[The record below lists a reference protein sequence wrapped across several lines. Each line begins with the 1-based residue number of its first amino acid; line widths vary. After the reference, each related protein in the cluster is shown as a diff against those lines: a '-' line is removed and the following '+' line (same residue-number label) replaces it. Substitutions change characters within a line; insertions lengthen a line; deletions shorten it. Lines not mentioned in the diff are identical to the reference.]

1 MKEDRLALLES
12 YKADDIQYFL
22 AQRKSDVIPVDMQDY
37 ILQLDSMSRLFHYH
51 KHNYSRAVEC
61 LRKEWPQLTIA
72 QARCIYRDALE
83 YFYQDDGISARAW
96 DLKYADAYDDLAR
109 LAIKSDKLATAKA
122 ALDKAHELRTKQREQ
137 ESQKWQPPI
146 YLVNINVR
154 PEDLGYQS
162 QRLMDIAKRAEDA
175 QYKELIL
182 GLETTEA
189 EKKRL
194 LADAN
199 IPDADIY
206 GEEPAHEPADEQ

>member
-137 ESQKWQPPI
+137 ESHQWQPPI

-162 QRLMDIAKRAEDA
+162 QRLMDIARRAEDA

-206 GEEPAHEPADEQ
+206 GEEPADEQ

>member
-1 MKEDRLALLES
+1 MIDRLALLES
-12 YKADDIQYFL
+12 YKADDIQFFL
-22 AQRKSDVIPVDMQDY
+22 QHRKSDVIVADMQTY

-51 KHNYSRAVEC
+51 KHNYSRAVES
-61 LRKEWPQLTIA
+61 LRKEWPSLTIA
-72 QARCIYRDALE
+72 QAREIYRDALE

-109 LAIKSDKLATAKA
+109 VAIKADKLATAKA
-122 ALDKAHELRTKQREQ
+122 ALDKAHELRTRQREQ
-137 ESQKWQPPI
+137 EQENHQWQPPV
-146 YLVNINVR
+146 YLVNINVK

-162 QRLMDIAKRAEDA
+162 QKLMDIAKRAEDA

-194 LADAN
+194 LLDAN
-199 IPDADIY
+199 ISPDITDN
-206 GEEPAHEPADEQ
+206 GNTADEQ

>member
-137 ESQKWQPPI
+137 ESHQWQPPI

-162 QRLMDIAKRAEDA
+162 QKLMDIARRAEDA

-206 GEEPAHEPADEQ
+206 AEEPADEQ

>member
-22 AQRKSDVIPVDMQDY
+22 AQRKSDVIPVDMQEY

-137 ESQKWQPPI
+137 ESHQWQPPI

-182 GLETTEA
+182 GLETAEA

-199 IPDADIY
+199 IPDAEIY
-206 GEEPAHEPADEQ
+206 GEEPADEQ

>member
-22 AQRKSDVIPVDMQDY
+22 AQRKSDVIPVDMQEY

-137 ESQKWQPPI
+137 ESHQWQPPI

-199 IPDADIY
+199 IPDAEIY
-206 GEEPAHEPADEQ
+206 GEDPADEQ

>member
-1 MKEDRLALLES
+1 MKDDRLALLES

-137 ESQKWQPPI
+137 EAHQWQPPI

-162 QRLMDIAKRAEDA
+162 QKLMDIAKRAEDA

-206 GEEPAHEPADEQ
+206 GEESAEEQ

>member
-1 MKEDRLALLES
+1 MKEDRLATLES

-22 AQRKSDVIPVDMQDY
+22 AQRKSDVIPADMQDY

-206 GEEPAHEPADEQ
+206 GEEPADEQ

>member
-22 AQRKSDVIPVDMQDY
+22 SQRKSDVIPVDMQEY

-72 QARCIYRDALE
+72 QARSIYRDALE
-83 YFYQDDGISARAW
+83 YFYQDEGISARAW

-109 LAIKSDKLATAKA
+109 LAIKADKLATAKA

-137 ESQKWQPPI
+137 ENRQWQPPI

-162 QRLMDIAKRAEDA
+162 QKLMDIAKRAEDA

-206 GEEPAHEPADEQ
+206 GQEPADEQ

>member
-22 AQRKSDVIPVDMQDY
+22 AQRKSDVIPIDMQDY

-137 ESQKWQPPI
+137 ESHQWQPPI

-162 QRLMDIAKRAEDA
+162 QRLMDIARRAEDA

-206 GEEPAHEPADEQ
+206 AEEPADEQ

>member
-12 YKADDIQYFL
+12 YKADDIQSFL

-137 ESQKWQPPI
+137 ESHQWQPPI

-162 QRLMDIAKRAEDA
+162 QKLMDIARRAEDA
-175 QYKELIL
+175 QYRELIL

-199 IPDADIY
+199 IPDADSY
-206 GEEPAHEPADEQ
+206 ESEPADEQ

>member
-109 LAIKSDKLATAKA
+109 LAIKADKLATAKA

-137 ESQKWQPPI
+137 ENHQWQPPI

-162 QRLMDIAKRAEDA
+162 QKLMDIAKRAEDA

-199 IPDADIY
+199 IPDAEIY
-206 GEEPAHEPADEQ
+206 GEEPADEQ

>member
-137 ESQKWQPPI
+137 ESHQWQPPI
-146 YLVNINVR
+146 YLVNIKVR

-162 QRLMDIAKRAEDA
+162 QRLMDIARRAEDA

-206 GEEPAHEPADEQ
+206 AEEPADEQ

>member
-1 MKEDRLALLES
+1 MKEDRLATLES

>member
-162 QRLMDIAKRAEDA
+162 QRLMDIARRAEDA

-206 GEEPAHEPADEQ
+206 GEEPAEEQ

>member
-162 QRLMDIAKRAEDA
+162 QKLMDIAKRAEDA

-206 GEEPAHEPADEQ
+206 GEEPAEEQ

>member
-137 ESQKWQPPI
+137 ESHQWQPPI

-162 QRLMDIAKRAEDA
+162 QKLMDIARRAEDA

-199 IPDADIY
+199 IPDVDIY
-206 GEEPAHEPADEQ
+206 AEEPADEQ

>member
-83 YFYQDDGISARAW
+83 YFYQDDGLSARAW

-109 LAIKSDKLATAKA
+109 LAIKADKLATAKA

-137 ESQKWQPPI
+137 ENHQWQPPI

-162 QRLMDIAKRAEDA
+162 QKLMDIAKRAEDA

-206 GEEPAHEPADEQ
+206 GQEPADEQ

>member
-109 LAIKSDKLATAKA
+109 LAIKADKLATAKA
-122 ALDKAHELRTKQREQ
+122 ALDKAHELRTRQREQ
-137 ESQKWQPPI
+137 ENHQWQPPI

-162 QRLMDIAKRAEDA
+162 QKLMDIAKRAEDA

-199 IPDADIY
+199 IPEAEIY
-206 GEEPAHEPADEQ
+206 GQEPADEQ

>member
-1 MKEDRLALLES
+1 MKDDRLALLES

-22 AQRKSDVIPVDMQDY
+22 AQRKSDIIPVDMQDY

-72 QARCIYRDALE
+72 QAREIYRDALE

-109 LAIKSDKLATAKA
+109 LAIKADKLATAKA

-137 ESQKWQPPI
+137 ENHQWQPPI

-199 IPDADIY
+199 IPDAEIY
-206 GEEPAHEPADEQ
+206 GDEPADEQ

>member
-137 ESQKWQPPI
+137 ESHQWQPPI

-162 QRLMDIAKRAEDA
+162 QRLMDIARRAEDA

-199 IPDADIY
+199 IPDAEIY
-206 GEEPAHEPADEQ
+206 AEEPADEQ

>member
-22 AQRKSDVIPVDMQDY
+22 AQRKSDVIPADMQDY

-199 IPDADIY
+199 ISDADIY
-206 GEEPAHEPADEQ
+206 GEEPADEQ

>member
-22 AQRKSDVIPVDMQDY
+22 AQRKSDVIPADMQDY

-199 IPDADIY
+199 IPDAEIY
-206 GEEPAHEPADEQ
+206 GEEPADEQ

>member
-137 ESQKWQPPI
+137 ESHQWQPPI

-162 QRLMDIAKRAEDA
+162 QRLMDIARRAEDA

-206 GEEPAHEPADEQ
+206 AEEPADEQ

>member
-137 ESQKWQPPI
+137 ESHQWQPPI

-206 GEEPAHEPADEQ
+206 ESEPADEK

>member
-199 IPDADIY
+199 ITDAEIY
-206 GEEPAHEPADEQ
+206 GEEPADEQ

>member
-137 ESQKWQPPI
+137 ESHQWQPPI

-154 PEDLGYQS
+154 PADLGYQS
-162 QRLMDIAKRAEDA
+162 QRLMDIARRAEDA

-206 GEEPAHEPADEQ
+206 AEEPADEQ

>member
-206 GEEPAHEPADEQ
+206 ESEPADEQ

>member
-61 LRKEWPQLTIA
+61 LRKEWPQLTIT

-137 ESQKWQPPI
+137 ESHQWQPPI

-162 QRLMDIAKRAEDA
+162 QRLMDIARRAEDA

-199 IPDADIY
+199 IPDADIIY
-206 GEEPAHEPADEQ
+206 ESEPADEQ

>member
-137 ESQKWQPPI
+137 ESHQWQPPI

-162 QRLMDIAKRAEDA
+162 QKLMDIARRAEDA
-175 QYKELIL
+175 QYRELIL

-199 IPDADIY
+199 IPDAEIY
-206 GEEPAHEPADEQ
+206 AEEPADEQ